1 MKTAR
6 QSDAVTWWKMGK
18 AAKAKGYDVEKWADD
33 IKYVAARRLFLAGAR
48 GEPKPTTAR
57 RIVAATEP

>member
-18 AAKAKGYDVEKWADD
+18 AAKAKGYDVAKWAAD
-33 IKYVAARRLFLAGAR
+33 IKYVAARRLFLAGAN

-57 RIVAATEP
+57 RIVAATAP